1 MHMRRSSTWMASLA
15 LLLPLAAQAQVK
27 LKLDAAMTGPRAQ
40 VLVLGTVHLSE
51 LPEGFDPARLQ
62 AVMDRLAA
70 FKPDIITI
78 EALSGEECDL
88 VARHTTR
95 YGADFCPSVEAARQS
110 TGLDVPAAIAEAE
123 KLLADWPDAPTP
135 AQRRHL
141 ASRLLA
147 ANDRASA
154 YAQWLQLPEAE
165 RKAGDGL
172 DDTLVKLLA
181 QIATRRNENYL
192 IASRLA
198 ARLGLPRV
206 YATDNHTGD
215 NIRVKDEESFGREVQ
230 AAWTAGR
237 AGLDALEK
245 RTATLK
251 QAGDLLPLYRYVND
265 PGYLQATADV
275 NVKATLGAPSKAG
288 YPQMWVAGWEIRNL
302 RMVAN
307 IRETFRERPGA
318 RVLSIVGASHKPWFD
333 HWLGQMQ
340 GVDIV
345 DATQALK

>member
-1 MHMRRSSTWMASLA
+1 MRQSTRTWLLA
-15 LLLPLAAQAQVK
+15 LALPLAAQAQVN
-27 LKLDAAMTGPRAQ
+27 LKLDHGMTGPRAQ

-62 AVMDRLAA
+62 GVIDKLAA
-70 FKPDIITI
+70 FKPEVITI
-78 EALSGEECDL
+78 EALTGEECDL
-88 VARHTTR
+88 AARHPTR
-95 YGADFCPSVEAARQS
+95 YGSDYCPSTEAARKS
-110 TGLDVPAAIAEAE
+110 TGLEVPAAIAEAE
-123 KLLADWPDAPTP
+123 KLLADWPAAPTP

-172 DDTLVKLLA
+172 DAPLVELLA
-181 QIATRRNENYL
+181 QIATRRNENYM
-192 IASRLA
+192 IAARLA

-215 NIRVKDEESFGREVQ
+215 NVRVKDEEAFGRDVQ
-230 AAWTAGR
+230 AAWKAGR
-237 AGLDALEK
+237 AGLDELEK
-245 RTATLK
+245 KTATLK
-251 QAGDLLPLYRYVND
+251 QANDLLPLYRYVNE
-265 PGYLQATADV
+265 PGYQQTTADV
-275 NVKATLGAPSKAG
+275 NVKATLGAKSRDG

-318 RVLSIVGASHKPWFD
+318 RVLTLVGASHKPWFD

-340 GVDIV
+340 GVDMV
-345 DATQALK
+345 DALAVLK

>member
-1 MHMRRSSTWMASLA
+1 MHQSRTWLWSLA
-15 LLLPLAAQAQVK
+15 LALPLAAQAQVD
-27 LKLDAAMTGPRAQ
+27 LKLDHGMTGPRAQ

-51 LPEGFDPARLQ
+51 LPDGFDPVRLQ
-62 AVMDRLAA
+62 GVMDRLAA
-70 FKPDIITI
+70 FKPDLITI
-78 EALSGEECDL
+78 EAMTGEECDL
-88 VARHTTR
+88 AARHPTR
-95 YGADFCPSVEAARQS
+95 YGSDYCPSTEVARKS

-123 KLLADWPDAPTP
+123 KLLADWPAAPTA

-172 DDTLVKLLA
+172 DAALVALLA
-181 QIATRRNENYL
+181 QITTRRNENYM

-198 ARLGLPRV
+198 AKLGLPRV

-215 NIRVKDEESFGREVQ
+215 NVRVKDEEAFGREVQ
-230 AAWTAGR
+230 AAWKAGT
-237 AGLDALEK
+237 AGLDELEK
-245 RTATLK
+245 QTATLK
-251 QAGDLLPLYRYVND
+251 QAADLLPLYRHVNA
-265 PGYLQATADV
+265 PGYQQAMADV
-275 NVKATLGAPSKAG
+275 NVKATLQAKAKDG
-288 YPQMWVAGWEIRNL
+288 YPQMWVAGWEVRNL

-318 RVLSIVGASHKPWFD
+318 RVLSIVGASHKSWFD

-345 DATQALK
+345 DTTAMLK

>member
-1 MHMRRSSTWMASLA
+1 MRRSKTWTWSLA
-15 LLLPLAAQAQVK
+15 LLLPLASQAQVD
-27 LKLDAAMTGPRAQ
+27 LKLDRGMTGPRAQ
-40 VLVLGTVHLSE
+40 VLVLGTVHLRE
-51 LPEGFDPARLQ
+51 LPEALDPASLQ
-62 AVMDRLAA
+62 GVMDRLAA
-70 FKPDIITI
+70 FRPDIITI
-78 EALSGEECDL
+78 EALTGEECDL
-88 VARHTTR
+88 VARHPTR
-95 YGADFCPSVEAARQS
+95 YGADFCPSTEVARKS
-110 TGLDVPAAIAEAE
+110 TGLEVPAAIAEAE
-123 KLLADWPDAPTP
+123 KLLADWPAAPTA
-135 AQRRHL
+135 AQRRYL

-154 YAQWLQLPEAE
+154 YAQWLQLPENE

-172 DDTLVKLLA
+172 DGPLVALLA
-181 QIATRRNENYL
+181 QIATRHDEGYL

-215 NIRVKDEESFGREVQ
+215 NLRLKDEESFGRELQ
-230 AAWTAGR
+230 AAWKSGR
-237 AGLDALEK
+237 AGLDAYDKPLSALK
-245 RTATLK
+245 RAS
-251 QAGDLLPLYRYVND
+251 DLLPLYRAVND
-265 PGYLQATADV
+265 PGYLQATADT
-275 NVKATLGAPSKAG
+275 NVKATMQAATKFG

-345 DATQALK
+345 DAAAMLKP

>member
-1 MHMRRSSTWMASLA
+1 M
-15 LLLPLAAQAQVK
+15 
-27 LKLDAAMTGPRAQ
+27 
-40 VLVLGTVHLSE
+40 
-51 LPEGFDPARLQ
+51 
-62 AVMDRLAA
+62 
-70 FKPDIITI
+70 
-78 EALSGEECDL
+78 
-88 VARHTTR
+88 
-95 YGADFCPSVEAARQS
+95 
-110 TGLDVPAAIAEAE
+110 PAAIAEAE
-123 KLLADWPDAPTP
+123 MLLADWPAAPTA

-172 DDTLVKLLA
+172 DAALVELLG
-181 QIATRRNENYL
+181 QIATRRNESYM

-206 YATDNHTGD
+206 YAADNHTGD
-215 NIRVKDEESFGREVQ
+215 TVRVMAAETFGRAVQ
-230 AAWTAGR
+230 AAWMAGR
-237 AGLDALEK
+237 APLDAREK
-245 RTATLK
+245 QITALK
-251 QAGDLLPLYRYVND
+251 QASDLLPLYRAVND
-265 PGYLQATADV
+265 PAYQQATADV
-275 NVKATLGAPSKAG
+275 NVKATMQARSKEG

-345 DATQALK
+345 DATAVLKP

>member
-1 MHMRRSSTWMASLA
+1 MRQSTRTWLLA
-15 LLLPLAAQAQVK
+15 LSLPLAAQAQVN
-27 LKLDAAMTGPRAQ
+27 LKLDRGMTGPRAQ
-40 VLVLGTVHLSE
+40 VLVLGTVHLGE

-62 AVMDRLAA
+62 GVVDKLAA
-70 FKPDIITI
+70 FKPEVITI
-78 EALSGEECDL
+78 EAMTGEECDL
-88 VARHTTR
+88 AARHPTR
-95 YGADFCPSVEAARQS
+95 YGSDYCPSTEVARKS
-110 TGLDVPAAIAEAE
+110 TGLEVPAAIAEAE
-123 KLLADWPDAPTP
+123 KLLADWPAAPTP

-172 DDTLVKLLA
+172 DAALVDLLA
-181 QIATRRNENYL
+181 QIATRRNENYM
-192 IASRLA
+192 IAARLA

-215 NIRVKDEESFGREVQ
+215 NVRVGDEEAFGRDVQ
-230 AAWTAGR
+230 AAWKAGR
-237 AGLDALEK
+237 AGLDELEK
-245 RTATLK
+245 KTATLK
-251 QAGDLLPLYRYVND
+251 QANDLLPLYRYVNE
-265 PGYLQATADV
+265 PGYQQTTADV
-275 NVKATLGAPSKAG
+275 NVKATLGAKSRDG

-340 GVDIV
+340 GVDMV
-345 DATQALK
+345 DAIAVLK

>member
-1 MHMRRSSTWMASLA
+1 MNKSGAWMWGLA
-15 LLLPLAAQAQVK
+15 LVLPLAAQAQVD
-27 LKLDAAMTGPRAQ
+27 LKLDRGMTGPRAQ

-62 AVMDRLAA
+62 GLMDKLVA
-70 FKPDIITI
+70 FKPDLITV
-78 EALSGEECDL
+78 ESMTGEECDL
-88 VARHTTR
+88 ALRHPTR
-95 YGADFCPSVEAARQS
+95 YGTDYCPSTEVARKS
-110 TGLDVPAAIAEAE
+110 TGLEVPAAIAEAE
-123 KLLADWPDAPTP
+123 KLLADWPAAPTA

-172 DDTLVKLLA
+172 DTALVALLE
-181 QIATRRNENYL
+181 QIATRRNESYM

-215 NIRVKDEESFGREVQ
+215 NVRVKDEEAFGREVQ
-230 AAWTAGR
+230 AAWKSGR
-237 AGLDALEK
+237 AGLDELEK
-245 RTATLK
+245 KTADLK
-251 QAGDLLPLYRYVND
+251 QAADLLPLYRYVND
-265 PGYLQATADV
+265 PGYQQVTADV
-275 NVKATLGAPSKAG
+275 NVKATLRAKSKDG

-307 IRETFRERPGA
+307 ILESFRERPGA
-318 RVLSIVGASHKPWFD
+318 RVLTIVGASHKPMFD
-333 HWLGQMQ
+333 HWLGQFQ

-345 DATQALK
+345 DVAAVLK

>member
-1 MHMRRSSTWMASLA
+1 MRRSRRWMCGLA
-15 LLLPLAAQAQVK
+15 LLLPLASQAQVD
-27 LKLDAAMTGPRAQ
+27 LKLDRGMTGSRAQ
-40 VLVLGTVHLSE
+40 VLVLGSVHLSE
-51 LPEGFDPARLQ
+51 LPEGFDPVRLQ
-62 AVMDRLAA
+62 GVMDRLAA
-70 FKPDIITI
+70 FKPDVITI
-78 EALSGEECDL
+78 ESMTGEECDL
-88 VARHTTR
+88 AARHPTR
-95 YGADFCPSVEAARQS
+95 YGSDYCPSTEVARKS
-110 TGLDVPAAIAEAE
+110 TGLEVPAAIAEAE
-123 KLLADWPDAPTP
+123 KLLADWPAAPTA

-172 DDTLVKLLA
+172 DAALVELLG
-181 QIATRRNENYL
+181 QIATRRNESYM

-206 YATDNHTGD
+206 YAADNHTGD
-215 NIRVKDEESFGREVQ
+215 NVRVKDEESFGRDVQ
-230 AAWTAGR
+230 AAWKAGR
-237 AGLDALEK
+237 APLDAREK
-245 RTATLK
+245 QITALK
-251 QAGDLLPLYRYVND
+251 QASDLLPLYRAVND
-265 PGYLQATADV
+265 PAYQQATADV
-275 NVKATLGAPSKAG
+275 NVKATMQARSKEG

-345 DATQALK
+345 DATAVLKP

>member
-1 MHMRRSSTWMASLA
+1 MNKPGTWMWGLA
-15 LLLPLAAQAQVK
+15 LVLPLAVQAQVD
-27 LKLDAAMTGPRAQ
+27 LKLDRGMTGPRAQ

-62 AVMDRLAA
+62 GVMDKLAA
-70 FKPDIITI
+70 FKPDLITI
-78 EALSGEECDL
+78 ESMTGEECDL
-88 VARHTTR
+88 AVRHPTR
-95 YGADFCPSVEAARQS
+95 YGTDYCPSTDVARKS

-123 KLLADWPDAPTP
+123 KLLADWPAAPTA
-135 AQRRHL
+135 AQRRHV

-172 DDTLVKLLA
+172 DTALVGLLTT
-181 QIATRRNENYL
+181 IATRRNENYM

-198 ARLGLPRV
+198 AQLGLPRV

-215 NIRVKDEESFGREVQ
+215 NVRVKDEEAFGREVQ
-230 AAWTAGR
+230 AAWNAGR
-237 AGLDALEK
+237 AGLDEIEK
-245 RTATLK
+245 QTAVLK
-251 QAGDLLPLYRYVND
+251 QAADLLPLYRQVNA
-265 PGYLQATADV
+265 PGYQQVMADV
-275 NVKATLGAPSKAG
+275 NVKTTLRAKSKDG

-307 IRETFRERPGA
+307 IRETFRERPGV

-345 DATQALK
+345 DAVAALK